1 MNYTASEQEEL
12 LLLLKTLSNQL
23 GPKFERTTNF
33 SLSRYELLYQL
44 VQFEEIS
51 QSNLRKRVN
60 INQAAITRH
69 LKQLETDGLV
79 SRRRNPEDHRET
91 IVQLTKEG
99 HRQILDC
106 QHDKRNF
113 ANEMF
118 QHFDYE
124 ELQRLKDM
132 LKRITENIVNF

>member
-91 IVQLTKEG
+91 IVHLTKEG